1 MIGTMISRLSFCE
14 IAGEAM
20 TSGARLLLME
30 RVLAGTPSNT
40 RGDQVD
46 ALSDLSMMVRTGGR
60 ERSREDFR
68 RLLAN
73 AGFVLKQIL
82 QTGSSR
88 IIEAELQAI
97 G

>member
-1 MIGTMISRLSFCE
+1 
-14 IAGEAM
+14 M

-30 RVLAGTPSNT
+30 RVLAETPSNT
-40 RGDQVD
+40 RGDRVD